1 MAWPKAGD
9 TAHDF
14 TLPDQDGNPVTLSAL
29 WAKGPLVL
37 YFYPKDETAGCTA
50 EACSFRDSFEVFR
63 DAGARVVGVSRD
75 SVSSHKAF
83 AAHHRLPFTL
93 LADVDG
99 QGHAAW
105 GIKKRLG
112 LLTDRVTFVI
122 DQKGTIQHT
131 FASHLRMGAHM
142 DESLAVVKRLQTKA

>member
-9 TAHDF
+9 PATDI
-14 TLPDQDGNPVTLSAL
+14 TLRDQDGQTVTLSKL
-29 WAKGPLVL
+29 WQSGPVVL

-50 EACSFRDSFEVFR
+50 EACAFRDGYESYK
-63 DAGARVVGVSRD
+63 DAGATVVGVSRD
-75 SVSSHKAF
+75 DVASHKAF
-83 AAHHRLPFTL
+83 ALHHRLPFTL

-99 QGHAAW
+99 VAHKAW
-105 GIKKRLG
+105 GIQKRLG

-122 DQKGTIQHT
+122 DQTGTIRHT

-142 DESLAVVKRLQTKA
+142 DESLAVVKTLRK